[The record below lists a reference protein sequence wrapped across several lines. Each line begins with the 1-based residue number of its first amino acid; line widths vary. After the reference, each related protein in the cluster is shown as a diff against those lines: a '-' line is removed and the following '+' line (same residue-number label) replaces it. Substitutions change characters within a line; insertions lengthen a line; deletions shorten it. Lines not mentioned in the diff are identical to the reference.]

1 MRFFFTLIYC
11 CSLFLLGIN
20 CAFAQINQDSILQL
34 QQVELIKFD
43 DSTVVPAQELKGDQ
57 LRALNSHSVADA
69 VRYFAGVQLKDFGG
83 VGGLK
88 TIDVRGMGSQH
99 VGVFYDGIQI
109 GNAQNGVVDLG
120 KFSLDD
126 FEVISLYNGQ
136 RSTIFQ
142 SAKDY
147 ASSSAIYLQSKKPV
161 FKANKSTNATIRYK
175 LGSIQLINP
184 SIRLEQR
191 ITDNISATLS
201 SEYLKSN
208 GIYKFRYKR
217 LNLNGTTAYDTIAK
231 RKDGQIEAKRLELGL
246 LGRGNQSEWNVK
258 GYLYLSDRGI
268 PAAIVRGRFGG
279 RGQTLVDNNYFVQ
292 GSYQKKWKNFQSK
305 LNLKYAYD
313 FTHYTDTVSTVKSE
327 NKYYQREFYAS
338 WANLYSI
345 NQNWD
350 VNLATDF
357 QYNNLDADL
366 VNFSYPTRYTNLIAF
381 ASTYRLGKL
390 NLQGSLLGTFVKEK
404 VEKNTK
410 SPDKNIW
417 TPTFIANYKPFDE
430 IDFSIRAFYKRVF
443 RMPTFND
450 LYYTNIGYS
459 NLKPEF
465 TNQYNLGITY
475 AQKNNHFFNS
485 FSAQIDAFYNE
496 VEDKIIA
503 APNGS
508 MFRWMMMNLGKVKIK
523 GLDVKLK
530 TSFRIGEIDVEPMV
544 NYSFQQAQDYS
555 NPSKS
560 YYKDQIPYIPK
571 HSGSFVLSSRYKT
584 WNFNYSFI
592 YVGERYDANQD
603 NIKYNHINPWFTND
617 LGLHKTFMF
626 DKFSF
631 KTSFEINNILN
642 QQYDV
647 VLNYPMPGR
656 QFKFIMSIN
665 L

>member
-43 DSTVVPAQELKGDQ
+43 DRSVVPAQELKSEQ

-147 ASSSAIYLQSKKPV
+147 ASSSAIYLQSKKPI
-161 FKANKSTNATIRYK
+161 FKANKNTNATIRYK

-350 VNLATDF
+350 VNLATDL

-523 GLDVKLK
+523 GMDVKLK
-530 TSFRIGEIDVEPMV
+530 TSFRIGEIDVDPMI
-544 NYSFQQAQDYS
+544 NYSFQEAQDYS

>member
-43 DSTVVPAQELKGDQ
+43 DRSVVPAQELKGEQ

-184 SIRLEQR
+184 SIRIEQR

-350 VNLATDF
+350 LNLSTDF

-530 TSFRIGEIDVEPMV
+530 TSFRIGEIDVDPMV

>member
-43 DSTVVPAQELKGDQ
+43 DRSVVPAQELKGEQ

-69 VRYFAGVQLKDFGG
+69 VRYFAGIQLKDFGG

-390 NLQGSLLGTFVKEK
+390 NVQGSLLGTFVKEK

-530 TSFRIGEIDVEPMV
+530 TSFRIGEIDVDPMV

-555 NPSKS
+555 NSSKS

>member
-184 SIRLEQR
+184 SIRIEQR

-350 VNLATDF
+350 LNLSTDF

-530 TSFRIGEIDVEPMV
+530 TSFRIGEIDVDPMV

>member
-184 SIRLEQR
+184 SIRIEQR

-350 VNLATDF
+350 LNLSTDF

-530 TSFRIGEIDVEPMV
+530 TSFRIGEIDVDPMV

-647 VLNYPMPGR
+647 VLNYPMPRR

>member
-20 CAFAQINQDSILQL
+20 CVFAQINQDSILQL

-43 DSTVVPAQELKGDQ
+43 DRSVVPAQELKSEQ

-184 SIRLEQR
+184 SIRIEQR

-350 VNLATDF
+350 LNLSTDF

-530 TSFRIGEIDVEPMV
+530 TSFRIGEIDVDPMV

>member
-43 DSTVVPAQELKGDQ
+43 DRSVVPAQELKSEQ

-147 ASSSAIYLQSKKPV
+147 ASSSAIYLQSKKPI
-161 FKANKSTNATIRYK
+161 FKANKNTNATIRYK

-201 SEYLKSN
+201 SEYIQSN

-523 GLDVKLK
+523 GMDVKLK
-530 TSFRIGEIDVEPMV
+530 TSFRIGEIDVDPMV

>member
-43 DSTVVPAQELKGDQ
+43 DRSVVPAQELKSEQ

-147 ASSSAIYLQSKKPV
+147 ASSSAIYLQSKKPI
-161 FKANKSTNATIRYK
+161 FKANKNTNATIRYK

-350 VNLATDF
+350 LNLSTDF

-530 TSFRIGEIDVEPMV
+530 TSFRIGEIDVDPMV

>member
-20 CAFAQINQDSILQL
+20 CVFAQINQDSILQL

-147 ASSSAIYLQSKKPV
+147 ASSSAIYLQSKKPI
-161 FKANKSTNATIRYK
+161 FKANKNTNATIRYK

-530 TSFRIGEIDVEPMV
+530 TSFRIGEIDVDPMV

>member
-20 CAFAQINQDSILQL
+20 CVFAQINQDSILQL

-43 DSTVVPAQELKGDQ
+43 DRSVVPAQELKSEQ

-147 ASSSAIYLQSKKPV
+147 ASSSAIYLQSKKPI
-161 FKANKSTNATIRYK
+161 FKANKNTNATIRYK

-350 VNLATDF
+350 LNLSTDF

-530 TSFRIGEIDVEPMV
+530 TSFRIGEIDVDPMI
-544 NYSFQQAQDYS
+544 NYSFQEAQDYS

>member
-43 DSTVVPAQELKGDQ
+43 DRSVVPAQELKGEQ

-69 VRYFAGVQLKDFGG
+69 VRYFAGIQLKDFGG

-120 KFSLDD
+120 KFSLGD

-201 SEYLKSN
+201 SEYIQSN

-390 NLQGSLLGTFVKEK
+390 NVQGSLLGTFVKEK

-530 TSFRIGEIDVEPMV
+530 TSFRVGEFDVDPMV

>member
-43 DSTVVPAQELKGDQ
+43 DRSVVPAQELKSEQ

-184 SIRLEQR
+184 SIRIEQR

-530 TSFRIGEIDVEPMV
+530 TSFRIGEIDVDPMV

>member
-43 DSTVVPAQELKGDQ
+43 DRSVVPAQELKSEQ

-147 ASSSAIYLQSKKPV
+147 ASSSAIYLQSKKPI
-161 FKANKSTNATIRYK
+161 FKANKNTNATIRYK

-184 SIRLEQR
+184 SIRIEQR

-530 TSFRIGEIDVEPMV
+530 TSFRIGEIDVDPMV

>member
-43 DSTVVPAQELKGDQ
+43 DRSVVPAQELKGEQ

-350 VNLATDF
+350 LNLSTDF

-530 TSFRIGEIDVEPMV
+530 TSFRIGEIDVDPMV

>member
-20 CAFAQINQDSILQL
+20 CANAQINQDSILQL

-43 DSTVVPAQELKGDQ
+43 DRVVVPGQELQGEQ

-201 SEYLKSN
+201 SEYVQSN
-208 GIYKFRYKR
+208 GVYKFRYKR

-231 RKDGQIEAKRLELGL
+231 RRDGQIEAKRLELGL

-350 VNLATDF
+350 VNVATDF

-404 VEKNTK
+404 VERNTK

-430 IDFSIRAFYKRVF
+430 VDFSIRAFYKRVF

-475 AQKNNHFFNS
+475 ALKNHHFLNS

-530 TSFRIGEIDVEPMV
+530 TSFRIGEIDVDPMI

-555 NPSKS
+555 NSSKS

>member
-20 CAFAQINQDSILQL
+20 CVFAQINQDSILQL

-43 DSTVVPAQELKGDQ
+43 DRSVVPAQELKGEQ

-184 SIRLEQR
+184 SIRIEQR

-350 VNLATDF
+350 LNLSTDF

-430 IDFSIRAFYKRVF
+430 IDFTIRAFYKRVF

-530 TSFRIGEIDVEPMV
+530 TSFRIGEIDVDPMV

>member
-43 DSTVVPAQELKGDQ
+43 DRSVVPAQELKGEQ

-350 VNLATDF
+350 LNLSTDF

>member
-530 TSFRIGEIDVEPMV
+530 TSFRIGEIDVDPMV

-617 LGLHKTFMF
+617 LGLHKTCMF

>member
-1 MRFFFTLIYC
+1 MRFFFNLIYC

-20 CAFAQINQDSILQL
+20 CVFAQINQDSILQL

-43 DSTVVPAQELKGDQ
+43 DRSVVPAQELKGEQ

-201 SEYLKSN
+201 SEYIQSN

-350 VNLATDF
+350 LNLSTDF

-430 IDFSIRAFYKRVF
+430 IDFTIRAFYKRVF

-523 GLDVKLK
+523 GMDVKLK
-530 TSFRIGEIDVEPMV
+530 TSFRIGEIDVDPMI
-544 NYSFQQAQDYS
+544 NYSFQEAQDYS

>member
-20 CAFAQINQDSILQL
+20 CVFAQINQDSILQL

-43 DSTVVPAQELKGDQ
+43 DRSVVPAQELKSEQ

-350 VNLATDF
+350 LNLSTDF

-530 TSFRIGEIDVEPMV
+530 TSFRIGEIDVDPMV

>member
-43 DSTVVPAQELKGDQ
+43 DRSVVPAQELKSEQ

-184 SIRLEQR
+184 SIRIEQR

-350 VNLATDF
+350 LNLSTDF

-530 TSFRIGEIDVEPMV
+530 TSFRIGEIDVDPMV

>member
-43 DSTVVPAQELKGDQ
+43 DRSVVPAQELKSEQ

-350 VNLATDF
+350 LNLSTDF

-523 GLDVKLK
+523 GMDVKLK
-530 TSFRIGEIDVEPMV
+530 TSFRIGEIDVDPMV

>member
-1 MRFFFTLIYC
+1 M
-11 CSLFLLGIN
+11 
-20 CAFAQINQDSILQL
+20 
-34 QQVELIKFD
+34 
-43 DSTVVPAQELKGDQ
+43 
-57 LRALNSHSVADA
+57 
-69 VRYFAGVQLKDFGG
+69 
-83 VGGLK
+83 
-88 TIDVRGMGSQH
+88 
-99 VGVFYDGIQI
+99 
-109 GNAQNGVVDLG
+109 
-120 KFSLDD
+120 
-126 FEVISLYNGQ
+126 
-136 RSTIFQ
+136 
-142 SAKDY
+142 
-147 ASSSAIYLQSKKPV
+147 
-161 FKANKSTNATIRYK
+161 
-175 LGSIQLINP
+175 
-184 SIRLEQR
+184 
-191 ITDNISATLS
+191 
-201 SEYLKSN
+201 
-208 GIYKFRYKR
+208 
-217 LNLNGTTAYDTIAK
+217 AK
-231 RKDGQIEAKRLELGL
+231 RKDGQSEAKRLELGL

-350 VNLATDF
+350 LNLSTDF

-430 IDFSIRAFYKRVF
+430 IDFTIRAFYKRVF

-523 GLDVKLK
+523 GMDVKLK
-530 TSFRIGEIDVEPMV
+530 TSFRIGEIDVDPMI
-544 NYSFQQAQDYS
+544 NYSFQEAQDYS

>member
-43 DSTVVPAQELKGDQ
+43 DRSVVPAQELKSEQ

-120 KFSLDD
+120 KFSLDV

-184 SIRLEQR
+184 SIRIEQR

-350 VNLATDF
+350 LNLSTDF

-530 TSFRIGEIDVEPMV
+530 TSFRIGEIDVDPMV

>member
-43 DSTVVPAQELKGDQ
+43 DRSVVPAQELKSEQ

-201 SEYLKSN
+201 SEYIQSN

-350 VNLATDF
+350 LNLSTDF

-530 TSFRIGEIDVEPMV
+530 TSFRIGEIDVDPMV

>member
-147 ASSSAIYLQSKKPV
+147 ASSSAIYLQSKKPI
-161 FKANKSTNATIRYK
+161 FKANKNTNATIRYK

-530 TSFRIGEIDVEPMV
+530 TSFRIGEIDVDPMV

>member
-43 DSTVVPAQELKGDQ
+43 DRSVVPAQELKSEQ

-184 SIRLEQR
+184 SIRIEQR

-350 VNLATDF
+350 LNLSTDF

-523 GLDVKLK
+523 GMDVKLK
-530 TSFRIGEIDVEPMV
+530 TSFRIGEIDVDPMV